1 MGSSAQ
7 WRDGASPP
15 EDTREDRGV
24 GARHVGGGFGTKK
37 RKELYSDYFY
47 FLSDIRSKQV
57 NGREGKCVSGQ
68 GKKSLKESL
77 EELYSEWPGKMP
89 SYMVNLEP

>member
-1 MGSSAQ
+1 MQ
-7 WRDGASPP
+7 
-15 EDTREDRGV
+15 
-24 GARHVGGGFGTKK
+24 RHVGGGFGTKK

-68 GKKSLKESL
+68 GKKEF
-77 EELYSEWPGKMP
+77 EI
-89 SYMVNLEP
+89 VT